1 MRRRIILG
9 GLLIA
14 FVTLIACVSYTNP
27 YKLKSRHFDA
37 VVPQDCNMI
46 LITDP
51 YPDVEAKQ
59 QKLIFEIQGK
69 DLYAEL
75 DKLVEF
81 RWFCSEPRADHSCLG
96 NANIHFLSKGEVCG
110 SWNFAHGNFVWPG
123 LLTKASRHHLAEWF
137 SAKGYGQFV
146 EWMSEEEKLRESANK

>member
-1 MRRRIILG
+1 MRKRIIIG

-14 FVTLIACVSYTNP
+14 LVTLIGYVNSYR
-27 YKLKSRHFDA
+27 LKSRHFVA

-51 YPDVEAKQ
+51 YPNIEAKQ

-81 RWFCSEPRADHSCLG
+81 RWFCLEPRADHSCLG
-96 NANIHFLSKGEVCG
+96 NANINFLSKGEVCG

-123 LLTKASRHHLAEWF
+123 LLTKASRHQLAEWF

-146 EWMSEEEKLRESANK
+146 EWMSQEEKLRESANK